1 MSPERQEQY
10 HQYFMSVARETA
22 KLSHAKRTKVGAV
35 LVLDNRII
43 SQGHNGT
50 PTHYNDACEDV
61 LPDGSLVTKKE
72 VIHAEANAIYF
83 CARNGISTNGTI
95 LYLTM
100 SPCVNCALAIIQAG
114 IRKVYYLSD
123 YRDLSGVKFLRENNI
138 EVIKLNEEN
147 T

>member
-10 HQYFMSVARETA
+10 HRYFMRVAFETA

-50 PTHYNDACEDV
+50 PTHFCDICEDV
-61 LPDGSLVTKKE
+61 LEDGSLVTKDT

-83 CARNGISTNGTI
+83 CAKNGLKTDGTT
-95 LYLTM
+95 LYITM
-100 SPCVNCALAIIQAG
+100 SPCVKCALGIIQAG
-114 IRKVYYLSD
+114 IKTVYYFEE
-123 YRDLSGVKFLRENNI
+123 YRDPSGIEFL
-138 EVIKLNEEN
+138 K
-147 T
+147 